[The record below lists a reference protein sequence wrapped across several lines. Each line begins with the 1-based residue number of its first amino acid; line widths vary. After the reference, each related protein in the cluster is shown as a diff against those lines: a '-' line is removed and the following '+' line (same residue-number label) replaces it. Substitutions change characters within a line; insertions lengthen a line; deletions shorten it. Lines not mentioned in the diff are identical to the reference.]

1 MSDSRKKRREQIMA
15 VVVVKDLVKI
25 YSLGSLEV
33 QALRGL
39 DLTIDEGEMIA
50 LIGPSGSGKTTL
62 LNIIGG
68 LDKASAGSVRAFDQ
82 ELTRLSSG
90 ELVEYRRSIVG
101 HVFQTMNLI
110 PTLTAAEN
118 VELPMV
124 ALRAS
129 KEERKKRVEELIHIV
144 GLGDRM
150 AHKPG
155 ELSGG
160 EQQRVALAAA
170 LANDPP
176 LILADEPTGELD
188 TANARIVVNYL
199 SRVNKEMGKTIL
211 MVTHDPAVSRAADR
225 ILRIQDGVIEADTAS
240 VGAEVDV
247 PASYVDMLRSRIEEI
262 DRQLADL
269 DDSFRRGEMTG
280 EGYVERQTRLRG
292 TRSVLVEELH
302 RLGIVH

>member
-1 MSDSRKKRREQIMA
+1 MTA
-15 VVVVKDLVKI
+15 H
-25 YSLGSLEV
+25 
-33 QALRGL
+33 RGP
-39 DLTIDEGEMIA
+39 G
-50 LIGPSGSGKTTL
+50 GWGKPAL
-62 LNIIGG
+62 LNISGG
-68 LDKASAGSVRAFDQ
+68 WDRASAGSVRVLEK
-82 ELTRLSSG
+82 ELTRLGSG

-118 VELPMV
+118 VELPLV
-124 ALRAS
+124 ALGAS
-129 KEERKKRVEELIHIV
+129 KEERKKRVEELMQIV

-150 AHKPG
+150 GHKPG

-188 TANARIVVNYL
+188 TANARIVVDYL

-211 MVTHDPAVSRAADR
+211 MVTHDPAVSRVADR
-225 ILRIQDGVIEADTAS
+225 ILRIQDGVIKADSAS

-269 DDSFRRGEMTG
+269 DNSFRSGEITG
-280 EGYVERQTRLRG
+280 EGYVERQTGLKG
-292 TRSVLVEELH
+292 TRSVLGEELH